1 MNLAIDHPEPSVLI
15 SMNLKEVRELK
26 RCVQIV
32 MFGNY
37 DGDHLGFADPADFAN
52 DLFETLH
59 NQGVRL

>member
-1 MNLAIDHPEPSVLI
+1 MNLAIDHPEPSMLI

-26 RCVQIV
+26 RCAQIV

-37 DGDHLGFADPADFAN
+37 AGDQLSFDDPADFAN